1 MRPIWKGA
9 ISFGLVNIPV
19 VLYSATK
26 NRRPRFKQLRSSD
39 RSPIRYKRVAETD
52 GQEVPWSDIV
62 RGYEVERGS
71 YVVFTD
77 SELAAAGIGKKGLP
91 LIDVL
96 RFVESEE
103 IDPVYY
109 KSSYY
114 LTPEKTGLR
123 SYQIL
128 REALHSAGKVGIAR
142 FAMRGKEHLST
153 LRCHQ
158 DSLLLETMFWPDEI
172 RETPTGKAEV
182 EEEVEVRP
190 EEVEM
195 AKILIDTM
203 SGPFVGE
210 DYQDQTRENI
220 EAAARRKVE
229 GKEIVSLDGPDE
241 PGEVIDLLAALKASV
256 AATKASVGKPETP
269 HARTAVG

>member
-9 ISFGLVNIPV
+9 ISFGLVSIPV
-19 VLYSATK
+19 VLYSATED
-26 NRRPRFKQLRSSD
+26 RRPRFKQLRQSD
-39 RSPIRYKRVAETD
+39 QSPIRYKRVAEAD
-52 GQEVPWSDIV
+52 GQEVPWGEIV
-62 RGYEVERGS
+62 KGYEVERGS

-77 SELAAAGIGKKGLP
+77 SELTAAGIGQKGLP
-91 LIDVL
+91 LIDVI
-96 RFVESEE
+96 RFVEAEE

-109 KSSYY
+109 KSSYF

-123 SYQIL
+123 AYQIL
-128 REALHSAGKVGIAR
+128 WEALRATNKIGIAR
-142 FAMRGKEHLST
+142 FAMRGKQHLST
-153 LRCHQ
+153 LRFHQ

-172 RETPTGKAEV
+172 RSAPTVEP
-182 EEEVEVRP
+182 EEEIELRP

-210 DYQDQTRENI
+210 DYQDQTRDNI
-220 EAAARRKVE
+220 ESAARRKVE
-229 GKEIVSLDGPDE
+229 GKEVISVGDTSE

-256 AATKASVGKPETP
+256 EATKAAAEGQEDSD
-269 HARTAVG
+269 AQRAVG